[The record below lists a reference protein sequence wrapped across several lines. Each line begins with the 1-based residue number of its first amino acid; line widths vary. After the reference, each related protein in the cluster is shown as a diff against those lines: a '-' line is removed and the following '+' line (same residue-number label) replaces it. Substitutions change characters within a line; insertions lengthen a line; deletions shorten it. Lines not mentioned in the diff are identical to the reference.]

1 VTEREKSLMMLVPD
15 GRKFFFCAV
24 STKVEIAPETVEPVG
39 ALVADLEKKTVTAGS
54 QNEQH

>member
-1 VTEREKSLMMLVPD
+1 MMLVPD
-15 GRKFFFCAV
+15 GCQFFFCAV
-24 STKVEIAPETVEPVG
+24 TTKVEIAPETVESVG